1 MVLLAAFLGWLF
13 DGYEIGLFPVIAR
26 PALKDLLGG
35 AGDAQVGRWMGI
47 ITFAFL
53 MGAAL
58 GGLVFGWLGDRIG
71 RVKAMALSI
80 LTYSLVTGLGY
91 FAAEPSHLGW
101 VRFISALGMGGQWSL
116 GVALV
121 MECWPEKW
129 RPLLAGA
136 IGAAANVGFL
146 LVGFTARLHQVTPE
160 SWRWMLIVA
169 ALPALLVV
177 FIIAAVPES
186 ERWKRAVLKEPSP
199 VNYSSLRLFLGNTGI
214 GLLICAA
221 IPLLII
227 MALGIDGVQRRSSA
241 VLSAFIHYLI
251 PHSTSELLQWIAVV
265 LSIVLLC
272 VFFGVFTV
280 VGSIKPVFAPPLR
293 KNTFLAIGF
302 ASFALIG
309 TWGSVQWLPLWANQ
323 MVSDQGF
330 ASLRSQHPEWYADQ
344 TNAEVLQARTE
355 AETIVKQEAGKATAN
370 MQMIQGLG
378 AIIGTLLAPLVGARL
393 GRRPAYFLLCFS
405 SFLIC
410 AFTFRSVDVYTL
422 GFLGLAFV
430 MSLCTASFY
439 GWFPL
444 YFPEL
449 FPTRV
454 RATGQGLSYNFG
466 RVFAAIG
473 AMTQGQL
480 VATFNGSYA
489 QAGAIVTLIYLLGM
503 VLIWFAPE
511 TKGKPLPD

>member
-35 AGDAQVGRWMGI
+35 AGDDAVGPWMGT
-47 ITFAFL
+47 ITAAFL
-53 MGAAL
+53 IGAAL

-80 LTYSLVTGLGY
+80 LTYSLITGFGY
-91 FAAEPSHLGW
+91 FADTPAHLAL
-101 VRFISALGMGGQWSL
+101 VRFLSALGMGGQWSL

-146 LVGFTARLHQVTPE
+146 LVGLTARMHQVTPE
-160 SWRWMLIVA
+160 SWRWMLLVA
-169 ALPALLVV
+169 AAPAFLVV

-186 ERWKRAVLKEPSP
+186 ERWKDAVKSGFGQP
-199 VNYSSLRLFLGNTGI
+199 VREVFGPELRGRTL
-214 GLLICAA
+214 
-221 IPLLII
+221 
-227 MALGIDGVQRRSSA
+227 
-241 VLSAFIHYLI
+241 
-251 PHSTSELLQWIAVV
+251 
-265 LSIVLLC
+265 
-272 VFFGVFTV
+272 
-280 VGSIKPVFAPPLR
+280 
-293 KNTFLAIGF
+293 LAIAF
-302 ASFALIG
+302 ASVALIG

-323 MVSDQGF
+323 MVSHEGF
-330 ASLRSQHPEWYADQ
+330 AVLKTQHPEWYAV
-344 TNAEVLQARTE
+344 EVSATTPAAKE
-355 AETIVKQEAGKATAN
+355 AAETVVKQDAGKATAN

-378 AIIGTLLAPLVGARL
+378 AIIGTLLAPLIGARF
-393 GRRPAYFLLCFS
+393 GRRPAYFLLCLS
-405 SFLIC
+405 SFAIC
-410 AFTFRSVDVYTL
+410 AVTFRSIVHYSTL
-422 GFLGLAFV
+422 FLLLAFG

-466 RVFAAIG
+466 RIFAAAG
-473 AMTQGQL
+473 ALAQGQL
-480 VATFNGSYA
+480 VALFDGSYA
-489 QAGAIVTLIYLLGM
+489 RAGAIVTLIYLLGM
-503 VLIWFAPE
+503 GLIWFAPE